1 MTFVVNVVKWGD
13 FTTHLGPSPWNVGGG
28 EKIFPHTNF
37 QLPSSKTVTLLE
49 MGAILP
55 LKTLPLRGGDGVN
68 FSKSISYER
77 HT

>member
-1 MTFVVNVVKWGD
+1 M
-13 FTTHLGPSPWNVGGG
+13 G
-28 EKIFPHTNF
+28 ERGELIFLNLLHMRDIHTNF

-55 LKTLPLRGGDGVN
+55 LKTLPLGGGDGVN